1 MKPTFYQTIDRMKAE
16 ILADITRGAIPSDMG
31 SFSEL
36 HDDVDANEYG
46 GFCEEG
52 FAGQFGGINSDSF
65 MTHSNDAQKVID
77 SWLRAGRP
85 AQNDGVELP
94 TAWTEYAAQVQ
105 S

>member
-16 ILADITRGAIPSDMG
+16 ILADITRGAIPSDIE

-36 HDDVDANEYG
+36 HDYVDANEYG

-52 FAGQFGGINSDSF
+52 FADQFGGINSDDF
-65 MTHSNDAQKVID
+65 MTHSNDAQNVID

-85 AQNDGVELP
+85 AQ
-94 TAWTEYAAQVQ
+94 VQ